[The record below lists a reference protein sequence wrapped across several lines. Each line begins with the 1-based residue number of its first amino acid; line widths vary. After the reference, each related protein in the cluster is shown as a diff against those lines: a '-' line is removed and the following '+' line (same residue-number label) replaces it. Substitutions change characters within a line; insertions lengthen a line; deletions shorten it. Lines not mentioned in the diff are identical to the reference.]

1 MIPTLPCR
9 AIPARDWDR
18 LPLADRASACQ
29 SCIERAECYE
39 LGVAEARRTPSTSAR
54 IRDPDQTVW
63 GGVPLFV
70 IARRLQRQEV
80 ASA

>member
-9 AIPARDWDR
+9 AVPARDWDR

-39 LGVAEARRTPSTSAR
+39 LGIAEARRAPSTSAR
-54 IRDPDQTVW
+54 ILDPDQSVW
-63 GGVPLFV
+63 GGVPLVV
-70 IARRLQRQEV
+70 IARRLQHART
-80 ASA
+80 AA

>member
-1 MIPTLPCR
+1 MIPALPCR
-9 AIPARDWDR
+9 AVPARDWDL

-39 LGVAEARRTPSTSAR
+39 LGVAEAKRAPSASAR
-54 IRDPDQTVW
+54 ILDPDQTVW
-63 GGVPLFV
+63 GGVPLVV

>member
-29 SCIERAECYE
+29 SCPERAECYE
-39 LGVAEARRTPSTSAR
+39 LGVAEARRAPSASAR
-54 IRDPDQTVW
+54 ILDPDQSVW
-63 GGVPLFV
+63 GGVPLVV
-70 IARRLQRQEV
+70 IARRLKRG
-80 ASA
+80 AA

>member
-18 LPLADRASACQ
+18 RPMATRASACQ
-29 SCIERAECYE
+29 PCIERAECYE
-39 LGVAEARRTPSTSAR
+39 LGVAEARRAPSTSA
-54 IRDPDQTVW
+54 IILDLDQSVW
-63 GGVPLFV
+63 GGIPLFV

>member
-9 AIPARDWDR
+9 AVPARDWDR

-39 LGVAEARRTPSTSAR
+39 LGVAEAERERVAAYIMDS
-54 IRDPDQTVW
+54 DQTVW
-63 GGVPLFV
+63 GGVPLVV

-80 ASA
+80 AIA

>member
-9 AIPARDWDR
+9 AVPARDWDR

-29 SCIERAECYE
+29 SCIERAECYL
-39 LGVAEARRTPSTSAR
+39 LGVAEARRAPSASAT
-54 IRDPDQTVW
+54 ILDPDQSVW
-63 GGVPLFV
+63 GGVPLVV

-80 ASA
+80 VA

>member
-9 AIPARDWDR
+9 AVPARDWDL

-29 SCIERAECYE
+29 SCPERTECYE
-39 LGVAEARRTPSTSAR
+39 LGVAEARRAPSASAR
-54 IRDPDQTVW
+54 MLDPDQSVW

-70 IARRLQRQEV
+70 IARRLQRQEG
-80 ASA
+80 AIA